1 MGRLADSI
9 FKQHKGGNAWGHL
22 MQVAGQV
29 GYVITVVNLCLL
41 IITTSTLLQT
51 RGIMA
56 PVWLLGLLAVIVI
69 GSAGVVIFK
78 FGLPS
83 FFGAWNQQFYK
94 HDNPMRKDLEEIKR
108 YLTAMEEKIDR
119 LCEKQ

>member
-1 MGRLADSI
+1 MRI
-9 FKQHKGGNAWGHL
+9 FKQHKMGKSWGHL
-22 MQVAGQV
+22 MQVAGQI

-51 RGIMA
+51 RGVMV
-56 PVWLLGLLAVIVI
+56 PVWLLGLLAVIII
-69 GSAGVVIFK
+69 GIAGILIFK

-94 HDNPMRKDLEEIKR
+94 HDNPMRKDLEEIKKQLAELR
-108 YLTAMEEKIDR
+108 NEKGN
-119 LCEKQ
+119 

>member
-1 MGRLADSI
+1 MSL
-9 FKQHKGGNAWGHL
+9 FKQHKMGNAWGHL
-22 MQVAGQV
+22 MQVAGQI

-51 RGIMA
+51 RGVMM

-69 GSAGVVIFK
+69 GTAGLVIFK
-78 FGLPS
+78 YGLPS

-108 YLTAMEEKIDR
+108 QLAELRNEKGN
-119 LCEKQ
+119 

>member
-1 MGRLADSI
+1 MKL
-9 FKQHKGGNAWGHL
+9 FKQHKVGKSWGHL
-22 MQVAGQV
+22 MQVAGQI

-51 RGIMA
+51 RGIMM

-69 GSAGVVIFK
+69 GSAGLIIFK
-78 FGLPS
+78 YGLPS

-94 HDNPMRKDLEEIKR
+94 HNNPMRADLEKIQKQLDEMAR
-108 YLTAMEEKIDR
+108 KIDE
-119 LCEKQ
+119 LCKEQKIS

>member
-1 MGRLADSI
+1 MKRLLAII
-9 FKQHKGGNAWGHL
+9 FKQHKGGNFWGHL
-22 MQVAGQV
+22 MQVAGQI

-56 PVWLLGLLAVIVI
+56 PVWMIGLLAAVVI
-69 GSAGVVIFK
+69 GIAGLVIFK

-108 YLTAMEEKIDR
+108 QLAELRNEKGN
-119 LCEKQ
+119 

>member
-1 MGRLADSI
+1 MKL
-9 FKQHKGGNAWGHL
+9 FKQHKMGNSWGHL
-22 MQVAGQV
+22 MQVAGQI

-51 RGIMA
+51 RGVMV
-56 PVWLLGLLAVIVI
+56 PVWMIGLLAAVVI
-69 GSAGVVIFK
+69 GIAGLVIFK

-108 YLTAMEEKIDR
+108 QLAELMNEKGN
-119 LCEKQ
+119 

>member
-1 MGRLADSI
+1 MRRLVALI